1 MVYLLPDLEYPT
13 GNQFDKRETI
23 WLAVSAYTCAFLF
36 TLLLAF
42 ALFNSWNYLYKQS
55 KWRVFLLTMFYIL
68 STLCLALRVVVNIF
82 TVWAA
87 QYFIVTLIVF
97 PAVLKFEIG
106 LVQIAI
112 IFEISM
118 RVKENVT
125 SQSIL
130 SEKNRKSA
138 RTLIN

>member
-1 MVYLLPDLEYPT
+1 
-13 GNQFDKRETI
+13 
-23 WLAVSAYTCAFLF
+23 
-36 TLLLAF
+36 
-42 ALFNSWNYLYKQS
+42 
-55 KWRVFLLTMFYIL
+55 MFYIL